1 MKKILLMSLALMFTF
16 LNGAMAQTR
25 AISGRVTDQKSGD
38 GLPGVTVLL
47 KGTTNG
53 ASTNADG
60 AFTLSVPESGGT
72 LVFSSVGMTTQ
83 ERIIGSESSISVSL
97 AQDAKQ
103 LSEIVVVGYGS
114 QNKTLVTGAVTSVDA
129 KQFEGQ
135 PVAGLDQALQGRAS
149 GVQVTQNSGTPG
161 GGVSVRIRGNNSISA
176 GSDPLYVIDGVPINT
191 GSYSNVGVGNQ
202 QLNALS
208 DINPNDIASIE
219 ILKDASAA
227 AIYGSRAANG

>member
-83 ERIIGSESSISVSL
+83 ERIIGAESQFTVALATDTKQLTEVVVTGYGTQQERRDIIGSISAVKASDF
-97 AQDAKQ
+97 QDQ
-103 LSEIVVVGYGS
+103 PII
-114 QNKTLVTGAVTSVDA
+114 GA
-129 KQFEGQ
+129 
-135 PVAGLDQALQGRAS
+135 DQALQGRAA

-161 GGVSVRIRGNNSISA
+161 SGIAVRVRGAASISA
-176 GSDPLYVIDGVPINT
+176 SNEPLYVVDGLPIST
-191 GSYSNVGVGNQ
+191 GNFSQLGTGNQ
-202 QLNALS
+202 QTNALS
-208 DINPNDIASIE
+208 DLNPSDIESME
-219 ILKDASAA
+219 VLKDA
-227 AIYGSRAANG
+227 